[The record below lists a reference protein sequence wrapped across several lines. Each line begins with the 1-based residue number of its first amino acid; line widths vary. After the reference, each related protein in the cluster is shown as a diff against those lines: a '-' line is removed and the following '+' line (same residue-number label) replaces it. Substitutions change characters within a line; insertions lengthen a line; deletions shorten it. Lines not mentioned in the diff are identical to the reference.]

1 MMRRM
6 KRLSLYAHTIKR
18 LKPSQVAHQLLYM
31 LGTWKTYRVTD
42 IIPEPMPAMGVMMTA
57 TDCDPA
63 YLKRFDLEALHQ
75 GRIILLHQD
84 YPFPWGKWSVDGAS
98 SLFQFNLH
106 YHEFLIPLALR
117 YKERGSPEDLSL
129 LVRIL
134 EDWLDTCCKTPYASG
149 KYTMPQSWYNAWA
162 PYTISLRAVN
172 WLVCLDLVGALLP
185 QSIRESMNRALYI
198 QYLHLFK
205 NLEKRVLAN
214 HYFENLKTLYI
225 LSLYF
230 RDDIRHARV
239 CKMFARQLKEQVLS
253 SGLHM
258 ERSLMY
264 HRLLLEGLLR
274 CLHATKTAGK
284 ESPDLLQETVVRML
298 SYSAQMEKGFHRT
311 PLFNDAG
318 DNVAKSMPTLLKA
331 ASSLG
336 ILPREY
342 AQKEE
347 PGYHVLDIPN
357 ADVQLIIDADVLGP
371 AYMLG
376 HGHNDCL
383 SFELAVKGVPLFIN
397 SGTYQYQGPM
407 RGYFRST
414 AAHNT
419 AMVQGV
425 EQAQSWG
432 EHRVARTIKSVYVKR
447 TETGLSA
454 SYRTWAGI
462 RHERRFD
469 VKGRVLSVV
478 DVFDV
483 KDLEILS
490 FLRVEPDADLIQH
503 EDGGFLVALGGEEIC
518 TIHALHGRP
527 LLVPDDQLRYY
538 SPEFGLLLKAHT
550 LLFRWNSSQGSGGY
564 KVVFHRD
571 INSG

>member
-1 MMRRM
+1 MMQRM

-18 LKPSQVAHQLLYM
+18 LKLSQVAHQLLYL

-42 IIPEPMPAMGVMMTA
+42 TIPEPLPAMGVMMA
-57 TDCDPA
+57 ASDRDPV
-63 YLKRFDLEALHQ
+63 YLDRFDLEALHQ
-75 GRIILLHQD
+75 SRIILLHQE
-84 YPFPWGKWSVDGAS
+84 YPFPWGNWSVDGAS

-117 YKERGSPEDLSL
+117 YKERGNPEDLHL
-129 LVRIL
+129 FVRIV

-149 KYTMPQSWYNAWA
+149 KYAMPQSWYNAWA

-172 WLVCLDLVGALLP
+172 WLVCLDLVGVFLP
-185 QSIRESMNRALYI
+185 QSIRDSMNRALYI
-198 QYLHLFK
+198 QYLHLFN

-230 RDDIRHARV
+230 RDDIRHARAW
-239 CKMFARQLKEQVLS
+239 KMFSSQLKEQVLS

-274 CLHATKTAGK
+274 CLQATRTAGK
-284 ESPDLLQETVVRML
+284 EPPDLLHETVVRML

-318 DNVAKSMPTLLKA
+318 DNVAKSLPTLLQA
-331 ASSLG
+331 AESLG
-336 ILPREY
+336 IVPREY
-342 AQKEE
+342 VQKEE
-347 PGYHVLDIPN
+347 PGYHVLVVPHVD
-357 ADVQLIIDADVLGP
+357 ARLMVDADVLGP
-371 AYMLG
+371 NYMSG

-383 SFELAVKGVPLFIN
+383 SFELAVQGLPLFVN

-425 EQAQSWG
+425 EQAQCWG
-432 EHRVARTIKSVYVKR
+432 EHRVARTIKDVDVEK
-447 TETGLSA
+447 TETGLLA
-454 SYRTWAGI
+454 SYRTWTGI

-469 VKGRVLSVV
+469 VKSMELSVV
-478 DVFDV
+478 DIFDV
-483 KDLEILS
+483 KDVEILS
-490 FLRVEPDADLIQH
+490 YLRIAPNADLIRQK
-503 EDGGFLVALGGEEIC
+503 DGGFLVVVNGEEIC
-518 TIHALHGRP
+518 SIYSLQEP
-527 LLVPDDQLRYY
+527 PSLFSDDY

-550 LLFRWNSSQGSGGY
+550 LLFSWKASKGSGGY
-564 KVVFHRD
+564 RIIFLKD
-571 INSG
+571 LKSG